1 MCSLLESII
10 MLETSAGIH
19 YDQLKLKTYPLGQ
32 KMCDFT
38 ILFCVKRKKVTWWVT
53 WTPLVSEDFVLNNS
67 HAWSRNCNAKK
78 TAVLSLVASLCQSQ
92 WHSITTCT
100 IKWHENRISD
110 VVKCTR
116 LESLGFKLPIAS
128 HRMNAPLKVLQV
140 PLHCLM
146 EKWPF
151 QSGSI
156 MSDLKI
162 MEMLSRRTE
171 VWVCVDTY
179 AYVHVCVYMC
189 LHVFDREK
197 RHKYKSLWR

>member
-1 MCSLLESII
+1 MISWNWKLTPWGKKCVILPYYSV
-10 MLETSAGIH
+10 
-19 YDQLKLKTYPLGQ
+19 LKE
-32 KMCDFT
+32 
-38 ILFCVKRKKVTWWVT
+38 KKITWWVT
-53 WTPLVSEDFVLNNS
+53 WTPLVSEDFVLSNS
-67 HAWSRNCNAKK
+67 HAWSQNYNAKK

-110 VVKCTR
+110 VVKRTR
-116 LESLGFKLPIAS
+116 LESLGFKLQIAS

-140 PLHCLM
+140 PPHCLM

-189 LHVFDREK
+189 LRVFDREK